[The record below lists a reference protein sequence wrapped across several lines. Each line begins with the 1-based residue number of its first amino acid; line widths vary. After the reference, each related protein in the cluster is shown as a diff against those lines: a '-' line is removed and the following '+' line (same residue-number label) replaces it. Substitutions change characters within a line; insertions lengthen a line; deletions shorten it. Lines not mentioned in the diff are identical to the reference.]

1 MSPDG
6 RVWHGPRAAPLSGAP
21 QPRHSTT
28 PRAHLHHPAVHIAP
42 AQPTSPHW
50 TASTVAPCGEGALV
64 GGWHAGTSPSTPIM
78 RWVMNRG
85 SSSASFARPYT
96 PLGRSRGTLISRLAE
111 TKIELHVEFG
121 GAIFSF
127 ELVHC
132 IDFTVSRSGELL
144 SRAPARTFHV
154 ATPLCLR
161 LSCRLV
167 PTSRAQISR
176 FLPACLRRKQAHQP
190 SCPSRTGGGVFGR
203 CR

>member
-1 MSPDG
+1 M
-6 RVWHGPRAAPLSGAP
+6 
-21 QPRHSTT
+21 
-28 PRAHLHHPAVHIAP
+28 
-42 AQPTSPHW
+42 
-50 TASTVAPCGEGALV
+50 
-64 GGWHAGTSPSTPIM
+64 
-78 RWVMNRG
+78 
-85 SSSASFARPYT
+85 
-96 PLGRSRGTLISRLAE
+96 ISRLAE

-121 GAIFSF
+121 GAIFSL

-167 PTSRAQISR
+167 PTSGAQISR

-190 SCPSRTGGGVFGR
+190 SCPSPNGRRRLWQVQVSLGPRSVWFGR
-203 CR
+203 SPSHAAHSCLRAAGPRAILLRAADDPGLIGHLLFVNFLIMPVALLAHLVCRVKVSELVSWSSRIVTVNEWW

>member
-1 MSPDG
+1 M
-6 RVWHGPRAAPLSGAP
+6 
-21 QPRHSTT
+21 
-28 PRAHLHHPAVHIAP
+28 
-42 AQPTSPHW
+42 
-50 TASTVAPCGEGALV
+50 
-64 GGWHAGTSPSTPIM
+64 
-78 RWVMNRG
+78 
-85 SSSASFARPYT
+85 
-96 PLGRSRGTLISRLAE
+96 ISRLAE

-167 PTSRAQISR
+167 PTSGAQISR

-190 SCPSRTGGGVFGR
+190 SCPSPNGRRRLWQVQVRPAPRSVWFGR
-203 CR
+203 SPSHAAHIACAPQGRARLSQGQQTIPGSSATFFSSTFSSCPLLCLHI